1 MIHVQS
7 SPPPAKRRLQ
17 LIGCMRSS
25 LAKCSRAIA
34 STSTQSQ
41 LRLLSLIKQC
51 TDLIYCARTTA
62 PIRTAAQATKAVDYI
77 LTLLPADDG
86 PPRQELTIP
95 AKRSRPR
102 DADPVR
108 HRLPIGGGSH
118 GPKHLLP
125 YERVCCTF
133 NSCRPRSS
141 TRSRQLRAKTGS
153 GHCGEVSVGLV
164 SDLRF

>member
-17 LIGCMRSS
+17 LIGCTHSS
-25 LAKCSRAIA
+25 LATCSQAIA
-34 STSTQSQ
+34 STTRF
-41 LRLLSLIKQC
+41 RLLSQIKQC

-62 PIRTAAQATKAVDYI
+62 PIRTAAQATKAVDCI

-86 PPRQELTIP
+86 PARPQLTKP

-108 HRLPIGGGSH
+108 HRLPVGGQE
-118 GPKHLLP
+118 P
-125 YERVCCTF
+125 
-133 NSCRPRSS
+133 RPQAS
-141 TRSRQLRAKTGS
+141 
-153 GHCGEVSVGLV
+153 
-164 SDLRF
+164 